1 MTDMIDRIELIATA
15 ESAEQAKALLAA
27 GIDTIYVGG
36 GEFGLRLPAS
46 LDPGEIGEIVRAARE
61 QGARVTVA
69 VNGILHND
77 RIGKVTAY
85 LQKLREI
92 GVDAIAAGDPG
103 VIRLLRVHDI
113 GLPYIYDAHTI
124 VTSARQIN
132 FWAKRGAVGAVLA
145 RELTFDEI
153 KAIRAEAR
161 VPVEVQVYG
170 ATCIHHSKRPLVDNY
185 LQHIR
190 EEDAPRSGLYIAEI
204 KDPDKRYS
212 IYEDEHGTHIF
223 AAEDINLLPRLGELA
238 EAGVTR
244 WKLDGLFVRGD
255 GFVGIARLFIEAK
268 QAILEGEW
276 SDEFAGRLNRQLAAL
291 QPAER
296 PLGAGFFV
304 RDAAEIQ

>member
-1 MTDMIDRIELIATA
+1 MIELIATA
-15 ESAEQAKALLAA
+15 ESVEQAKALIAA
-27 GIDTIYVGG
+27 GIDTVYAGES
-36 GEFGLRLPAS
+36 EFGLRLPAS
-46 LDPGEIGEIVRAARE
+46 LDPGAIGEIVRTARAG
-61 QGARVTVA
+61 QAKVTVA
-69 VNGILHND
+69 VNAIMHND
-77 RIGKVTAY
+77 RIGKVAPY
-85 LQKLREI
+85 LQQLREL
-92 GVDAIAAGDPG
+92 GVDAIAVGDPG
-103 VIRLLRVHDI
+103 VIRLLKVHDI
-113 GLPYIYDAHTI
+113 GLPYIYDAHTT

-153 KAIRAEAR
+153 RAIRAEAR

-190 EEDAPRSGLYIAEI
+190 EEGTARSGLYISET

-223 AAEDINLLPRLGELA
+223 AAEDLNLLPHLGELA
-238 EAGVTR
+238 EAGITH
-244 WKLDGLFVRGD
+244 WKLDGLFTRGD
-255 GFVGIARLFIEAK
+255 RFVAIARLFVEAK
-268 QAILEGEW
+268 QAIAEGKW
-276 SDEFAGRLNRQLAAL
+276 SEELIDRLNRQLAAL
-291 QPAER
+291 HPAQR